1 MRPTDAPEIL
11 FIEDNP
17 FDVEL
22 TLRILRQCGF
32 GDRVA
37 VVRDGA
43 EALDYIFAAGRYAH
57 RRIEDLPRL
66 VILDLKLP
74 KVNGLQVLQWIRA
87 DRHTRDVPVMILTS
101 SESDRDVIEVHKL
114 GVAAYV
120 VKPLERDEFVQIARQ
135 LGLSAPAAPSP
146 MQPRPA

>member
-1 MRPTDAPEIL
+1 MHPNDPPAIL

-17 FDVEL
+17 FDIEL
-22 TLRILRQCGF
+22 TLRVLRQCGF

-43 EALDYIFAAGRYAH
+43 EALDYIFATGRYAH

-120 VKPLERDEFVQIARQ
+120 VKPLERDEFLQIARQ
-135 LGLSAPAAPSP
+135 VGLASSAAPSP